1 MHHKYR
7 IEQDAPTRLT
17 AYRIPKK
24 REMNFTSFPVLYQVT
39 TGFEPVVRE
48 LQSLEIP
55 FNFLDIST
63 KNASLVK
70 ERIQFVTYLLL
81 YLILQWF

>member
-48 LQSLEIP
+48 LQSLALPLGYVTIQY
-55 FNFLDIST
+55 FN
-63 KNASLVK
+63 
-70 ERIQFVTYLLL
+70 
-81 YLILQWF
+81 